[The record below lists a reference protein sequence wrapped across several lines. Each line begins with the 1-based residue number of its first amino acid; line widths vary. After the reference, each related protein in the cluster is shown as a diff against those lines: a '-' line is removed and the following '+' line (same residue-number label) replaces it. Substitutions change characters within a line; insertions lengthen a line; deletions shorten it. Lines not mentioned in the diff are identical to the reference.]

1 VCSIYFHVRGRSLSR
16 IFPFT
21 LEKRREEK
29 KDEIGLFL
37 QYRGR
42 KLPLLP
48 DPGIAF
54 GGREITGL
62 KKILVVYISHTI

>member
-1 VCSIYFHVRGRSLSR
+1 
-16 IFPFT
+16 

-42 KLPLLP
+42 KFPLLP

>member
-1 VCSIYFHVRGRSLSR
+1 MRLDY
-16 IFPFT
+16 
-21 LEKRREEK
+21 
-29 KDEIGLFL
+29 FL

-54 GGREITGL
+54 GGRG
-62 KKILVVYISHTI
+62 VQGDQ

>member
-1 VCSIYFHVRGRSLSR
+1 VQHILSCKGDP
-16 IFPFT
+16 FPGYSP
-21 LEKRREEK
+21 LHWKREERRK
-29 KDEIGLFL
+29 NDEIGLFL